1 MDRFIPESS
10 VLIAVACNIKETFD
24 DMLTEAAD
32 TQDEN
37 LFDYL
42 EGMMIEFTNRVKG
55 DLLFALIRENNE
67 AAVAAETEEEK

>member
-1 MDRFIPESS
+1 MDRYIPESS

-32 TQDEN
+32 TQDEY
-37 LFDYL
+37 LFEYL

-67 AAVAAETEEEK
+67 AAVDEETEEEK